1 MDPSVLYI
9 IVQLANNEV
18 RTATSFPTGSVEAC
32 QKTARAM
39 PRGNFESYYLRAGAK
54 SVRFYCAP
62 GHKPLVIAR

>member
-18 RTATSFPTGSVEAC
+18 RTATYFPTGSVAEC
-32 QKTARAM
+32 RKTARTL

-62 GHKPLVIAR
+62 GDKTIVIAR